1 MTQPDTI
8 FALSS
13 GAPPAA
19 IGIIRISGPTSVA
32 ALEAL
37 SGSLPPAREAR
48 LRAIRD
54 NKGAKLD
61 EGLVLWFPGPKS
73 ATGEDCAEL
82 HCHGGRAVVDAILA
96 RLGEIDGLREAEAGE
111 FTRRAFANGVM
122 DLAEAEGLADLLAAE
137 TELQRR
143 AASAMVGGGFSAQV
157 CGWREQLL
165 GLSAFV
171 EAALD
176 FSDEDDVEALPPVFH
191 VKLDELSVELREWLD
206 RPHAERLREGYRVV
220 LAGPP
225 NSGKSTLFNALLDS
239 EAAIVSP
246 QAGTTRDVI
255 ERPVAM
261 GGVPFTLVDIAGLRD
276 DTDDEIEVI
285 GIARA
290 EEEIAKADCIL
301 WLGDEGIGPD
311 GAWEIGAQID
321 REDAS
326 IKSNPRH
333 VVSGLTGKGLG
344 ALTLDL
350 INAAKTSLSGAS
362 EGALNERQRGLI
374 SEAESELQGARAA
387 RDPLIQAEHLR
398 QARIAF
404 DRLNGRASTE
414 DMLDALFGRFCIGK

>member
-1 MTQPDTI
+1 MAQPDTI

-19 IGIIRISGPTSVA
+19 IGIIRISGPLSA
-32 ALEAL
+32 KALEVLA
-37 SGSLPPAREAR
+37 GSVPPAREAR
-48 LRAIRD
+48 LRAIRS
-54 NKGAKLD
+54 GSGEKLD
-61 EGLVLWFPGPKS
+61 EGLIRWFPGPRS

-82 HCHGGRAVVDAILA
+82 HCHGGRAVVEAILSA
-96 RLGEIDGLREAEAGE
+96 LGMIEGLRPAEAGE
-111 FTRRAFANGVM
+111 FTRRAFSNGVM

-143 AASAMVGGGFSAQV
+143 AASAMAGGAFSEKVAA
-157 CGWREQLL
+157 WRDQLL
-165 GLSAFV
+165 GLSAMV

-191 VKLDELSVELREWLD
+191 VKLGELSRDLRDWLD

-225 NSGKSTLFNALLDS
+225 NAGKSTLFNALLES

-255 ERPVAM
+255 ERPVAL
-261 GGVPFTLVDIAGLRD
+261 GGMPFTLVDIAGLRD
-276 DTDDEIEVI
+276 ATDDQIEAI

-290 EEEIAKADCIL
+290 EEEIGRADCVL
-301 WLGDEGIGPD
+301 WLGAEGAGPA
-311 GAWEIGAQID
+311 GAWEIAAQID
-321 REDAS
+321 RDECET
-326 IKSNPRH
+326 KSHARH
-333 VVSGLTGKGLG
+333 AVSGVSGEGLE
-344 ALTLDL
+344 ALMRDL
-350 INAAKTSLSGAS
+350 IETAKTSLAGAS

-374 SEAESELQGARAA
+374 SEAEAELQAA
-387 RDPLIQAEHLR
+387 SAVRDPLLQAEHLR

-404 DRLNGRASTE
+404 DRLIGRASTE